1 MRKDIRG
8 LLKFL
13 NEEILDKN
21 QKLYKWQE
29 LWIET
34 YLEQHTKEK
43 ANEKVS
49 KRKDNKSDASRSRRI
64 PDRRS
69 SGACFREGRRG
80 EDHCQQ
86 S

>member
-29 LWIET
+29 QWIES
-34 YLEQHTKEK
+34 YLEQYTEEK
-43 ANEKVS
+43 ANEKVFVELDKYES
-49 KRKDNKSDASRSRRI
+49 PRIRKL
-64 PDRRS
+64 PDGS
-69 SGACFREGRRG
+69 FIGSCFRQWSFDE
-80 EDHCQQ
+80 
-86 S
+86 